1 MCRRFREFQEKEKED
16 KATEETGSR
25 YDEQIDRFFGRLNLA
40 SDSLAEVTK
49 KVVAQTK
56 DFDVH
61 DKTKW
66 KELVHTLNN
75 EMDTYLNRPYQTRT
89 EFTPNEVNET
99 EFKEPRFMRPGS
111 FFDVFSDGGTETPY
125 GLYPHTSPTP
135 REYNTCVK
143 KNGVS
148 LWDSKGTW
156 RCLFPNSAVP
166 PKFLE
171 YKRQSLSNQ
180 ILTKEDFEAAS
191 RESNYGVDGGIDL
204 GAKGLFFKHFEDLL
218 KWKDAAY
225 EGNRRQREERR
236 NRFFK
241 SFQKPSTD
249 LSQSSSASPP
259 EYREKEQAVSWSS
272 GSTTTTDPDSNQIV
286 MVETKTEYFEDGT
299 SVTNTVT
306 KRKSIGADKWESVEE
321 NSQRGDKKGWFWN

>member
-1 MCRRFREFQEKEKED
+1 MCRRFREHQDKEKED
-16 KATEETGSR
+16 KASTETGSR
-25 YDEQIDRFFGRLNLA
+25 YDDQIDRFFGRLNLA

-56 DFDVH
+56 DFDIH
-61 DKTKW
+61 DREKW
-66 KELVHTLNN
+66 RDLVHTLNS

-89 EFTPNEVNET
+89 EFNPTELNEKEL
-99 EFKEPRFMRPGS
+99 KEPRFWRPAS
-111 FFDVFSDGGTETPY
+111 FFDVFSEGGTETPY
-125 GLYPHTSPTP
+125 GLYSHSSPTP
-135 REYNTCVK
+135 HEYNTCVK

-166 PKFLE
+166 PKFLD

-191 RESNYGVDGGIDL
+191 RHANYGVDGGIDL
-204 GAKGLFFKHFEDLL
+204 GEKGLFFKHFEDLL

-225 EGNRRQREERR
+225 EGNRRRREERR
-236 NRFFK
+236 NKFFK
-241 SFQKPSTD
+241 SFQKPSAD
-249 LSQSSSASPP
+249 YSQAAAAPP
-259 EYREKEQAVSWSS
+259 EYKEKDLAVSWSS
-272 GSTTTTDPDSNQIV
+272 GSTTTTDPDSNQVV
-286 MVETKTEYFEDGT
+286 MVETKTEYFGDGT

-321 NSQRGDKKGWFWN
+321 KSHRGEDKKGWFWN